1 MKHAQPAKFGI
12 RWVRRRIRVDAF
24 GRIVRRVRARR
35 RSRRTQRRAN
45 RPASLTSRRAFA
57 LHKETARAIA
67 HARLEHFARFYA
79 AIPNPTTPPSA
90 VADGI
95 RPGYAFTYHR
105 VSIRNQ
111 RTRWGSCS
119 RKGNLNF
126 SYKLAL
132 LPPQLAD
139 YLIVHELCHLGQFN
153 HSPAFWALVEL
164 AIPDYRTRRDELKNW
179 QELKQNATIHTS
191 VSV

>member
-1 MKHAQPAKFGI
+1 MPFFRI
-12 RWVRRRIRVDAF
+12 IRRRIRV
-24 GRIVRRVRARR
+24 GVRRRRIR
-35 RSRRTQRRAN
+35 RSRRVVS
-45 RPASLTSRRAFA
+45 PTSRRAFA
-57 LHKETARAIA
+57 LHKESACAIA

-79 AIPNPTTPPSA
+79 VLTPPHT
-90 VADGI
+90 
-95 RPGYAFTYHR
+95 FTYRR

-164 AIPDYRTRRDELKNW
+164 AIPEYRTRRDELKNW
-179 QELKQNATIHTS
+179 RETKQHATLHTS

>member
-1 MKHAQPAKFGI
+1 MAFFRI
-12 RWVRRRIRVDAF
+12 IRRRIRV
-24 GRIVRRVRARR
+24 RR
-35 RSRRTQRRAN
+35 RTR
-45 RPASLTSRRAFA
+45 RPAPNKKAFL

-67 HARLEHFARFYA
+67 HARLEHFARFYS
-79 AIPNPTTPPSA
+79 AIPNPAAPLRVDGSRPSH
-90 VADGI
+90 I
-95 RPGYAFTYHR
+95 FTYHR

-132 LPPQLAD
+132 LPPHLAD

-153 HSPAFWALVEL
+153 HSSAFWALVAL
-164 AIPDYRTRRDELKNW
+164 AIPDYKRCRAELKHFD
-179 QELKQNATIHTS
+179 QSVRLHTS
-191 VSV
+191 LGVAERA